1 MADYTLSA
9 RITADDTLFQKKMS
23 SVQGKLESVSKK
35 FSSVGSGLEK
45 VGDKLT
51 SAITKPA
58 TIATSALSGITL
70 VKGFDRLVGIDNAK
84 AKLKGLGHD
93 AKTVEEIMNS
103 ATISVKGTAFGL
115 DEAATTAANAVAAGI
130 KPGKELTKYLNMTAD
145 AAAIAGVSM
154 AEMGSILNKVQTG
167 QTVYTEDLEQLAD
180 RGLPVYQWLADEAG
194 IAASEVKQ
202 LASEG
207 GISSKMLYSAIEKNI
222 GGAAKIIGENSF
234 SASLANIGASLS
246 RIGANF
252 LDAGGKGGGFFSQLK
267 PLMSEFN
274 SYLSTFEV
282 KASELGV
289 KFGESFANVVN
300 KVKEIITWF
309 NSLTPAMQS
318 VVGKA
323 AAFGTVFIV
332 SIGPILSILGK
343 VFSFIGSATGAFG
356 ALSTKIAAVG
366 GLKAAL
372 AGVFTAITGPV
383 AIAIAAIT
391 AIIGVITYLMKT
403 NESFRNS
410 VMSVINSVMTS
421 VQSVLSALMPIL
433 SNIANTVGS
442 VIVSTLQ
449 KLAPVISK
457 IISIIGGFITS
468 AAPIITNFLNTIA
481 PKIQTIIS
489 AIAKVAMTVTSA
501 LMPIIQTI
509 ISIIGSTVIP
519 IILKILTIATSVI
532 GGIISVVTPII
543 SFISTVITNII
554 TVVSSVIS
562 AVSTIFNTVKSII
575 TTVWNGI
582 KTVIGGAI
590 NLIISVIKKVISPVT
605 STFNKVKTIITNVFN
620 KIKSS
625 WSGLTG
631 VVSGV
636 FNSISGAVSNVVG
649 KIKGVINNVIGKVN
663 TAIGVINDIGS
674 IVGISLSTIPYL
686 KRGTDNWQGGFA
698 YMNEAGR
705 GELTYLP
712 NGSQVIPHDLSVKYA
727 KESARLNNN
736 TSSFDVY
743 TLGEYIVS
751 AVSNQGSQIANSLE
765 RGVGNIRMVTDNREV
780 ARMVSNLG
788 FRRG

>member
-9 RITADDTLFQKKMS
+9 KITADDTAFQKKMS

-35 FSSVGSGLEK
+35 FSSIGST
-45 VGDKLT
+45 LT
-51 SAITKPA
+51 SLGTKMTVGLTLPIALLGKSMVQSASDFEENLNKVDVAFGNSANAVKEWSNTAIKQFGLSKNQALQATSLFGDMATSMGLTKPA
-58 TIATSALSGITL
+58 AAEMSMSLAGLAGDLASFKNVSIDQAMTALNGVFTGETESLKQLGIVMTETNL
-70 VKGFDRLVGIDNAK
+70 EEFASKTGKVYSQMSQAEKVQLRYNYVMEMTKNAQGDY
-84 AKLKGLGHD
+84 ARTAD
-93 AKTVEEIMNS
+93 
-103 ATISVKGTAFGL
+103 GTANSLRTFQGSVDNL
-115 DEAATTAANAVAAGI
+115 KIALGERLLPILTPLIQNATKLVDAFANASPVI
-130 KPGKELTKYLNMTAD
+130 QN
-145 AAAIAGVSM
+145 
-154 AEMGSILNKVQTG
+154 
-167 QTVYTEDLEQLAD
+167 TVL
-180 RGLPVYQWLADEAG
+180 
-194 IAASEVKQ
+194 II
-202 LASEG
+202 G
-207 GISSKMLYSAIEKNI
+207 GIMAVM
-222 GGAAKIIGENSF
+222 G
-234 SASLANIGASLS
+234 
-246 RIGANF
+246 
-252 LDAGGKGGGFFSQLK
+252 
-267 PLMSEFN
+267 PL
-274 SYLSTFEV
+274 L
-282 KASELGV
+282 
-289 KFGESFANVVN
+289 VV
-300 KVKEIITWF
+300 
-309 NSLTPAMQS
+309 
-318 VVGKA
+318 
-323 AAFGTVFIV
+323 FGTVIK
-332 SIGPILSILGK
+332 SIGTI
-343 VFSFIGSATGAFG
+343 AGAFG
-356 ALSTKIAAVG
+356 ALSAKIAAVG

-383 AIAIAAIT
+383 AIAVAAIT

-403 NESFRNS
+403 NESFRAS
-410 VMSVINSVMTS
+410 VMKVISSVISS

-433 SNIANTVGS
+433 SNIANTIGS
-442 VIVSTLQ
+442 VIGSTIQ
-449 KLAPVISK
+449 KLAPVISN
-457 IISIIGGFITS
+457 IISMIGGFITS

-543 SFISTVITNII
+543 SFIATVITNII

-590 NLIISVIKKVISPVT
+590 NLIISVINKIISPVRT
-605 STFNKVKTIITNVFN
+605 TFNNVKNIIVGVFN

-625 WSGLTG
+625 WKGLTG

-649 KIKGVINNVIGKVN
+649 KIKGVINSVIGKVN
-663 TAIGVINDIGS
+663 TAIGVINDIGG
-674 IVGISLSTIPYL
+674 IVGISISTIPYL

-743 TLGEYIVS
+743 ALGEYIVN